1 MPEVLGTI
9 RVPTWRLTCSQ
20 KHSLKIYIIILT
32 ISICFFAS
40 LALRHWLTDLL
51 MDSQNTLSVLSL
63 WPDSTY
69 NLTSSLTISQSLT
82 IIQAFHCAN
91 MSWFLGL
98 LVCSRSFHHQL
109 CAPEVFIINC
119 QNIII
124 RTDRLLQID
133 GLERSFRM
141 TKAST
146 GRPRT
151 ITVSSG
157 SPDTF
162 VRGECIIGWSPFS
175 KNWIARIYKVDSSIS
190 RQRKTA
196 PK

>member
-20 KHSLKIYIIILT
+20 KHSLKIYFIILT
-32 ISICFFAS
+32 ISICLFAS

-69 NLTSSLTISQSLT
+69 NLTSNLTISPILLLFRHFIVQLCPDF
-82 IIQAFHCAN
+82 QAC
-91 MSWFLGL
+91 W
-98 LVCSRSFHHQL
+98 
-109 CAPEVFIINC
+109 CAPEVFIVDF

-157 SPDTF
+157 SPRYFCEGGMHNRMESIQRNMD
-162 VRGECIIGWSPFS
+162 C
-175 KNWIARIYKVDSSIS
+175 KNL
-190 RQRKTA
+190 
-196 PK
+196 

>member
-1 MPEVLGTI
+1 MTEVLGTI

-20 KHSLKIYIIILT
+20 KHSLKIYFIILT
-32 ISICFFAS
+32 ISICLFAS

-82 IIQAFHCAN
+82 IIQAFPCAT
-91 MSWFLGL
+91 MSWFSGL

-109 CAPEVFIINC
+109 PKHHHPHWQIAP
-119 QNIII
+119 
-124 RTDRLLQID
+124 D

-157 SPDTF
+157 SPRYF
-162 VRGECIIGWSPFS
+162 CEGWMH
-175 KNWIARIYKVDSSIS
+175 NRMESI
-190 RQRKTA
+190 QQKLDCENL
-196 PK
+196 